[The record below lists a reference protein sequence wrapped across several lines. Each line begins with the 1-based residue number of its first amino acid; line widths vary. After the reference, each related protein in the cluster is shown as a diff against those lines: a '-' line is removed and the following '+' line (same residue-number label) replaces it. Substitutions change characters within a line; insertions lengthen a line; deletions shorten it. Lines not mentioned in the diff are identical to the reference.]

1 MKTYNYDFIFCD
13 MYGRHYERVHL
24 KNVTSKEFYRYLRNL
39 KIKYKVSGNKMCLK
53 WI

>member
-13 MYGRHYERVHL
+13 IYGRKYEEVHL
-24 KNVTSKEFYRYLRNL
+24 KNVTPKEYNRYLCNL
-39 KIKYKVSGNKMCLK
+39 KIKYKVSENKMSLK